1 MSKSQQLGGIKI
13 VYDYKV
19 VSNFDHKAL
28 FIDILR
34 KATSI
39 ETVSVASLT
48 GLILRINIPEALTP
62 FRSDVF
68 GEGNGL
74 LNSENYML
82 PETGM
87 KINQLVLKCCIIQEL
102 SARELELDNFD
113 SKYRKKPAKLSE
125 MIHEFKAQRYAYKE
139 TLKLGGSP
147 VCPDAVAFVKLS
159 SAEFERLFFEDETMP
174 DIYANNAVF
183 QYISNQLEDYPN
195 IRAVSFT
202 LMESVSPE
210 YESLSAFV
218 SNIKLLPPDEQQE
231 KLPIFHDLALRVLA
245 IYVVLFYCAGII
257 QLDGHLGN
265 WMYLKE
271 VEWSKLL
278 PIEQTMLSPFLI
290 RAIDFGQFFL
300 REKDVGG
307 INQTTKKYFQRF
319 TDSRPRRLEQFANIL
334 GVEPDFIRTAEE
346 AGDAFEN
353 VFEELNRSIAQDPHG
368 SILWEGNTVVHPD
381 LQIDESMMIIHKI
394 LFLGML
400 VDSFYNTVRINKEEH
415 RFQMR
420 TIFDAVYGGDCHT
433 PIDMMNEQLGQD
445 LHAYMSNLVDEDQ
458 DEMRFSLNKIK
469 KYIGDYLNWKDDF
482 ITHIYFDWSG
492 TLAKPGTRETFAF
505 GKTREEQLSVLYDE
519 TISLL
524 DYLNK
529 KGYILGI
536 ISNTSIGK
544 TNFIEAL
551 KNTGLFDYFQGT
563 ITVGD
568 DAQMCRKGCS
578 EIFESTLRNDG
589 VSPGNALM
597 VGDDYLKDIVSSHN
611 LHMSS
616 ILIDR
621 TNMAADKGVADLK
634 INNLNEL
641 KKYF

>member
-1 MSKSQQLGGIKI
+1 MSKLQQLGGIKI
-13 VYDYKV
+13 IYDSKV
-19 VSNFDHKAL
+19 VSKFDHKAL

-48 GLILRINIPEALTP
+48 GLILRINIPEAFTP

-68 GEGNGL
+68 GEQNGL

-82 PETGM
+82 PNTGM
-87 KINQLVLKCCIIQEL
+87 KIIQLVLKCCIIQEL
-102 SARELELDNFD
+102 SASELELDNFD
-113 SKYRKKPAKLSE
+113 SKYRKKPAKLAE
-125 MIHEFKAQRYAYKE
+125 MIHEFKAQRFAYKE

-159 SAEFERLFFEDETMP
+159 SAEFERLFYEDETMP
-174 DIYANNAVF
+174 DIYANNAAF
-183 QYISNQLEDYPN
+183 QYISDQLDAYPN

-210 YESLSAFV
+210 YEAISAFV
-218 SNIKLLPPDEQQE
+218 SNIKLLSPDEQQE
-231 KLPIFHDLALRVLA
+231 KLPIFHDIALRVLA
-245 IYVVLFYCAGII
+245 IYVVLFYCSGII

-271 VEWSKLL
+271 GVSTLL
-278 PIEQTMLSPFLI
+278 PIEQTLMSPFLI
-290 RAIDFGQFFL
+290 KAIDFGQIFF
-300 REKDVGG
+300 REKDVDK

-319 TDSRPRRLEQFANIL
+319 KDSRPRRLEQFADIL

-353 VFEELNRSIAQDPHG
+353 VFEQLNRSVAQDPRG

-381 LQIDESMMIIHKI
+381 LQIDESMVIIHKI

-433 PIDMMNEQLGQD
+433 PIDMMNEQLGHD
-445 LHAYMSNLVDEDQ
+445 LHAYISNLADEDQ
-458 DEMRFSLNKIK
+458 DEMRSNLTKIK
-469 KYIGDYLNWKDDF
+469 KYIGDYLHWKDDF

-492 TLAKPGTRETFAF
+492 TLAKPGTREIFAF
-505 GKTREEQLSVLYDE
+505 GKTRDEQLSVLYDD
-519 TISLL
+519 TIHIL
-524 DYLNK
+524 DYLTK
-529 KGYILGI
+529 KGYTLGI
-536 ISNTSIGK
+536 ISNTSIGR
-544 TNFIEAL
+544 TNFVAAL
-551 KNTGLFDYFQGT
+551 QKTGLADYFQGT
-563 ITVGD
+563 ITIGD
-568 DAQMCRKGCS
+568 DEQMCRKGCS
-578 EIFESTLRNDG
+578 EIFESTLRDDG

-611 LHMSS
+611 LNMSS

-621 TNMAADKGVADLK
+621 TNTAADKGVADLK

-641 KKYF
+641 TNYF